1 MFRLNLNPFYS
12 PDGVGSSTMV
22 EPIDDDASSRA
33 RLEKEI
39 GLEEGDDDDEALD
52 LPKKSGPEKTE
63 PVDDETGE
71 EDAEP
76 KETGLEDDL
85 EAELADAPK
94 DKLEYVEPV
103 RRKELLEYDKN
114 LFKKFPY
121 LEHAIYREQAYT
133 QVFASPSDAQEAQ
146 EKSQALDNFETAVL
160 SGETKTL
167 FQSIKESDPNA
178 FAKVVDNL
186 LGHLGEVDEGAQIH
200 VITNVARH
208 LVQRMVEESE
218 NSGQEALKH
227 AAIILN
233 QFATGSSKFTPPTPL
248 AKSDAPKDPQL
259 DAQRREFQTERFNVT
274 RNEVIGSL
282 DKKITATLNK
292 RLDPKDSMPEFVR
305 EAALGKAKRELQR
318 VIGSDTRFQNVM
330 KQAWGKATKSNF
342 SKADVELIQRSYEQ
356 KAAGLLP
363 NIIAKVRSEALK
375 GLGRKERSD
384 EVIEVR
390 EPNKRGPVAP
400 GRSAS
405 PNSGNSSARSNM
417 KSPPKGQTVRG
428 FLMAD
433 D

>member
-1 MFRLNLNPFYS
+1 MFRLNLNPFFAVE
-12 PDGVGSSTMV
+12 GGGSETA
-22 EPIDDDASSRA
+22 EPI
-33 RLEKEI
+33 ENKEQNVRNF
-39 GLEEGDDDDEALD
+39 LEEGDDDDEALE
-52 LPKKSGPEKTE
+52 LPKKPVKE
-63 PVDDETGE
+63 PIDESDEEDKEDTGE
-71 EDAEP
+71 EEVE
-76 KETGLEDDL
+76 ETLEDDL
-85 EAELADAPK
+85 EEELADAPK

-186 LGHLGEVDEGAQIH
+186 LIHLGEVDEGAQVH

-227 AAIILN
+227 AAILLN
-233 QFATGSSKFTPPTPL
+233 QFATGSSKFTPVQPL
-248 AKSDAPKDPQL
+248 AKAETPKDPRL
-259 DAQRREFQTERFNVT
+259 DSERQKFENERFDAT

-330 KQAWGKATKSNF
+330 KQAWAKATKSNF
-342 SKADVELIQRSYEQ
+342 SRADVELIQRSYEQ

-363 NIIAKVRSEALK
+363 NIITKVRSEALK
-375 GLGRKERSD
+375 G
-384 EVIEVR
+384 
-390 EPNKRGPVAP
+390 
-400 GRSAS
+400 
-405 PNSGNSSARSNM
+405 
-417 KSPPKGQTVRG
+417 
-428 FLMAD
+428 
-433 D
+433 

>member
-1 MFRLNLNPFYS
+1 MSRLNLNPFYA
-12 PDGVGSSTMV
+12 PDGAGSETPVDS
-22 EPIDDDASSRA
+22 P
-33 RLEKEI
+33 EKEQSVRNF
-39 GLEEGDDDDEALD
+39 LEEGDDDDEALD
-52 LPKKSGPEKTE
+52 LPKKSSPEKTE
-63 PVDDETGE
+63 PVDDEDGKEDSEDEVVE
-71 EDAEP
+71 ETE
-76 KETGLEDDL
+76 LEDDL

-133 QVFASPSDAQEAQ
+133 QVFASPLDAQEAQ
-146 EKSQALDNFETAVL
+146 EKSQALDNFEAAVL
-160 SGETKTL
+160 SGEIKTL
-167 FQSIKESDPNA
+167 FQSIKNADDPNA

-186 LGHLGEVDEGAQIH
+186 LMHLGEVDEGAQVH

-233 QFATGSSKFTPPTPL
+233 QFATGSSKFTPPVPL
-248 AKSDAPKDPQL
+248 AKQDTPKDPQL
-259 DAQRREFQTERFNVT
+259 DAQRREFQTQRFEAT
-274 RNEVIGSL
+274 RSEVIGSL

-305 EAALGKAKRELQR
+305 DAALSKAKRELQR

-330 KQAWGKATKSNF
+330 KQAWSKALKSNY

-384 EVIEVR
+384 ENIEVR

-417 KSPPKGQTVRG
+417 KAPPKGQSVRA